1 MTNQIHLEQGVGEQ
15 WQSAFYETVNRH
27 EIAGPLRDAA
37 LHGDYR
43 AWTAALT
50 AVVVAT
56 CESIGWRASAKGH
69 RTDLLPVSRGEY
81 LSMDAMAFA
90 GGEGRWRFPT
100 AVFELENSTADD
112 VVAYSLWKVLSV
124 RADLR
129 VVFCYRPS
137 RQDGPALVRFLKN
150 DVVQAM
156 GIAGRVALSGE
167 TLVVVG
173 SRDNAASFPDGFFKW
188 WKLDTNTGSFRVM

>member
-1 MTNQIHLEQGVGEQ
+1 MLPVDEQ

-27 EIAGPLRDAA
+27 EIAEPLRDASIQE
-37 LHGDYR
+37 DYR
-43 AWTAALT
+43 AWTTALT

-56 CESIGWRASAKGH
+56 CETVGWRASAKGH
-69 RTDLLPVSRGEY
+69 RAELLPVSRGEY
-81 LSMDAMAFA
+81 LGMDAMAFA

-100 AVFELENSTADD
+100 AVFELENSATDD

-129 VVFCYRPS
+129 MVFCYRPS
-137 RQDGPALVRFLKN
+137 PQDGPALIRLLKN
-150 DVVQAM
+150 DVVKAM
-156 GIAGRVALSGE
+156 GIAGRVALGGE

-173 SRDNAASFPDGFFKW
+173 RRDNAATFPHGFFKW
-188 WKLDTNTGSFRVM
+188 WKLDTNTGVFHVM

>member
-1 MTNQIHLEQGVGEQ
+1 MNPSTTTVDEQ
-15 WQSAFYETVNRH
+15 WRLAFYETVNQH
-27 EIAGPLRDAA
+27 EIAGPLRDAS
-37 LHGDYR
+37 LKEDYR
-43 AWTAALT
+43 AWTTALT

-56 CESIGWRASAKGH
+56 CSSIGWRASAKGH
-69 RTDLLPVSRGEY
+69 RAELLPVSRGEY
-81 LSMDAMAFA
+81 LGMDAMAFA

-100 AVFELENSTADD
+100 AVFELENSATDD

-137 RQDGPALVRFLKN
+137 PQDGPALVRLLKN
-150 DVVQAM
+150 DVVHAM
-156 GIAGRVALSGE
+156 GIEGRVALVGE
-167 TLVVVG
+167 TLLVVG

-188 WKLDTNTGSFRVM
+188 WKLDTNTGVFRVM

>member
-1 MTNQIHLEQGVGEQ
+1 MQSVDEQ
-15 WQSAFYETVNRH
+15 WQSAFYETVNRY
-27 EIAGPLRDAA
+27 EIAEPLRDAS
-37 LHGDYR
+37 LREDLR
-43 AWTAALT
+43 AWTTALT

-56 CESIGWRASAKGH
+56 CASVGWRASAKGH
-69 RTDLLPVSRGEY
+69 RADLLPVSRGEY
-81 LSMDAMAFA
+81 LALDAMAFA
-90 GGEGRWRFPT
+90 GGESRWRFPT
-100 AVFELENSTADD
+100 AVFELENSATDD

-137 RQDGPALVRFLKN
+137 PQDGPTLVRLLKN

-156 GIAGRVALSGE
+156 GIAGRAALGGE

-173 SRDNAASFPDGFFKW
+173 SRDNAATFPHGFFKW
-188 WKLDTNTGSFRVM
+188 WKLDTNTGAFRVM

>member
-1 MTNQIHLEQGVGEQ
+1 
-15 WQSAFYETVNRH
+15 
-27 EIAGPLRDAA
+27 
-37 LHGDYR
+37 
-43 AWTAALT
+43 
-50 AVVVAT
+50 
-56 CESIGWRASAKGH
+56 
-69 RTDLLPVSRGEY
+69 
-81 LSMDAMAFA
+81 MDAMAFA

-100 AVFELENSTADD
+100 AVVELENSATDD

-137 RQDGPALVRFLKN
+137 PQDGPTLVRLLKN

-156 GIAGRVALSGE
+156 GIAGRVALGGE

-173 SRDNAASFPDGFFKW
+173 SRDNAATFPHGFFKW